1 MQSGKTSHSA
11 LGHAPLRVPVS
22 VRMMHDLHVLGTCI
36 PKQYSG
42 YHCLLNV
49 CRACSGLGW
58 ATIIV
63 PGILAVG
70 KVSLGCIGSE
80 LCVRVNTW
88 VMSNIPPLNG
98 QGFKLFVTNIWGCLG
113 SMQLP

>member
-1 MQSGKTSHSA
+1 MQSGKISHSA

-22 VRMMHDLHVLGTCI
+22 VRMMHGLHGLPTSI

-42 YHCLLNV
+42 CHCLLGV
-49 CRACSGLGW
+49 CKACSGSGW
-58 ATIIV
+58 AAITF

-70 KVSLGCIGSE
+70 KVSPGCIGYA

-88 VMSNIPPLNG
+88 VMSNMLYLNA
-98 QGFKLFVTNIWGCLG
+98 QGFKLFVTDI
-113 SMQLP
+113 